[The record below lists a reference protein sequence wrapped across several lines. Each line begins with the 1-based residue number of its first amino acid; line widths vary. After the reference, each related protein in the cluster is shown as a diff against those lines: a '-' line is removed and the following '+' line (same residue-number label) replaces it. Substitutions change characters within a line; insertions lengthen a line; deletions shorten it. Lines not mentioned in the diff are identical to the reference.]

1 MLEILKK
8 SERKMNA
15 SEMLSV
21 FRKCGWQTKGLGRYM
36 KWKDLPD
43 GSRLSVHI
51 DVYQI
56 TDNTEKH
63 LTSYVMADTLG
74 RFMHNLTLDKTE
86 IFNWLKEK
94 GYKPEKKWWLED
106 GGMTEEVWNAWN
118 SNEEI

>member
-74 RFMHNLTLDKTE
+74 RFMHSLTLDKTE